1 MIPERMRRMSLL
13 LDFYGEM
20 LSARQRQLCE
30 YYYNDDLSLSE
41 IAENTGITRQGISDG
56 IKKSERILLE
66 SEEKLGMFSAWL
78 RRQKDA
84 EAVENRLR
92 ALGVEDRE
100 VYEALERLKA

>member
-41 IAENTGITRQGISDG
+41 IAENTGITRQGVSDG
-56 IKKSERILLE
+56 IKKSEKILLQA
-66 SEEKLGMFSAWL
+66 EENLGMFSAWL
-78 RRQKDA
+78 RRQKDVQ
-84 EAVENRLR
+84 EIEKRLR
-92 ALGVEDRE
+92 ALGVEDSE
-100 VYEALERLKA
+100 VYQALERLKA

>member
-41 IAENTGITRQGISDG
+41 IAENTGITRQGVSDG
-56 IKKSERILLE
+56 IKKSEKILLQA
-66 SEEKLGMFSAWL
+66 EENLGMFSAWL
-78 RRQKDA
+78 RRQKDVQ
-84 EAVENRLR
+84 EIEKRLR

-100 VYEALERLKA
+100 VYQALERLKA